1 MASTTYFAS
10 AAALTINHTADDAA
24 RLKLIEAFQF
34 MSVARISLN
43 VSEILLFKSG
53 DFVELRNI
61 FDEQYCATAIT
72 RDDFRY
78 NYLLE
83 KFQSRYDWLHFDI

>member
-1 MASTTYFAS
+1 MTTSNVYVS
-10 AAALTINHTADDAA
+10 AVALTINHTADDAA
-24 RLKLIEAFQF
+24 RLKLIEAFRF

-53 DFVELRNI
+53 EFVELINI